1 MPHRKSKVT
10 SNSRILGSR
19 ALINL
24 HQVICKIR
32 TTKFFLLR
40 RKDVRKLVSRLPTAA
55 QLRNCPNVVQ
65 VLLCSL
71 LFVRPVPEKKRDSDA
86 DRDEDQRKQREL
98 RNTQGSRLPDFDY
111 V

>member
-1 MPHRKSKVT
+1 MPHRKSKVA

-40 RKDVRKLVSRLPTAA
+40 RDDVGKLVSRLPTAA
-55 QLRNCPNVVQ
+55 QLCTGPNVVQ
-65 VLLCSL
+65 VLLRGL
-71 LFVRPVPEKKRDSDA
+71 LFVGQVPEKKKDSDA
-86 DRDEDQRKQREL
+86 DLDDDQRKQKEL
-98 RNTQGSRLPDFDY
+98 RNEQGSRLPDFGQ
-111 V
+111 